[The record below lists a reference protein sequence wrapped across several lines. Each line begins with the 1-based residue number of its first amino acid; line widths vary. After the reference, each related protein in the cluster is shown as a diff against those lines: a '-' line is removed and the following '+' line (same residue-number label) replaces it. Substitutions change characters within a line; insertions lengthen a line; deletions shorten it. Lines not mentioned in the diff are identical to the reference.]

1 MTIKKILFI
10 LFLIS
15 PITLLSQSL
24 KILSV
29 PKANDADTLNF
40 CIDSSIIFLARNSD
54 STELDENTFF
64 EWNYGNGI
72 KESGL
77 NLDSVSNQYA
87 VSGGYFVY
95 LKAIS
100 PQNDTLY
107 AKKFIRIAFR
117 PNFSGTNSIT
127 EPYSIC
133 FDGQNNDIIQLDAH
147 YEYPLWKQALVSE
160 RTESVEKEIN
170 LGKAYTSSIYFD
182 AFEINHK
189 IISAQ
194 TIDTIAILMEHSNA
208 QDIEIQIMC
217 PDGISISLKKNGTK
231 KVFMGE
237 PVDNEDLTT
246 KKGETYWYYFT
257 EKIPNFGTMSQEEQQ
272 YFYSYT
278 DNADSSYINE
288 PYYPSGSYLPE
299 TSFKQLIGCNLN
311 GIWQLAVIDNNL
323 ENNGYIKSW
332 KLIFDTIPPIKQFKN
347 SNSKIQWQSSAF
359 GHFLGDS
366 LMASVT
372 AEALKTNTF
381 LNFKFI
387 TTDDYGCI
395 ADTTVY
401 VEVQKADFSAN
412 PETGDAELDV
422 SFSNNT
428 NWENAT
434 YDWDFG
440 DGESAINQA
449 APSHTYID
457 KGEFEVILKATS
469 TQACVNYDTLV
480 IIVTA
485 PISKVEAPNVFT
497 PNNDGNNDRFLITHE
512 GLREAKVFIYS
523 RWGEKV
529 AELSN
534 LSEIDQGWDG
544 SIGNRGNK
552 IVKPGLYYYTVIAEG
567 KDDKKHRISGALHI
581 FYGN

>member
-1 MTIKKILFI
+1 MTLKNFLLI

-15 PITLLSQSL
+15 PFSLLSQSL
-24 KILSV
+24 KIFSI
-29 PKANDADTLNF
+29 PKAIDADTINF
-40 CIDSSIIFLARNSD
+40 CKDSTIIFFARNLD
-54 STELDENTFF
+54 STKLPENTFF
-64 EWNYGNGI
+64 EWSYGNGI

-77 NLDSVSNQYA
+77 NLDSVSNTYSA
-87 VSGGYFVY
+87 SGGYFVF

-100 PQNDTLY
+100 HQDDTLY
-107 AKKFIRIAFR
+107 TKKYIRIAF
-117 PNFSGTNSIT
+117 PPSFSGTNSNSNSNSVC
-127 EPYSIC
+127 Y
-133 FDGQNNDIIQLDAH
+133 DGLNNDIIQLNAQ
-147 YEYPLWKQALVSE
+147 YEYPLWKQKFV
-160 RTESVEKEIN
+160 TEKIETFEKEIN

-189 IISAQ
+189 VISAQ
-194 TIDTIAILMEHSNA
+194 TIDTVAILMEHSNA
-208 QDIEIQIMC
+208 QDIEIQLMC
-217 PDGISISLKKNGTK
+217 PDGNSINLKKTGTK

-237 PVDNEDLTT
+237 PIDNEELAT
-246 KKGETYWYYFT
+246 KEGNTYWYYFT

-278 DNADSSYINE
+278 DKADSSYINE

-299 TSFKQLIGCNLN
+299 TSFSQLIGCNLN
-311 GIWQLAVIDNNL
+311 GTWQIAVIDNHL

-332 KLIFDTIPPIKQFKN
+332 KLIFDTIPALKQFKN
-347 SNSKIQWQSSAF
+347 ENSLIQWQSSVF
-359 GHFLGDS
+359 GHFLSDS
-366 LMASVT
+366 LVASVS

-387 TTDDYGCI
+387 TTDNFGCV
-395 ADTTVY
+395 ADTTIY
-401 VEVQKADFSAN
+401 IEVQKADFTAN
-412 PETGDAELDV
+412 PQTGDAELEV
-422 SFSNNT
+422 SFTNIT
-428 NWENAT
+428 NWENAN
-434 YDWDFG
+434 YDWVFG
-440 DGESAINQA
+440 DGESAFNL
-449 APSHTYID
+449 PTPTHTYLD
-457 KGEFEVILKATS
+457 KGEYEVILTATS
-469 TQACVNYDTLV
+469 TQGCKNYDTLV

-497 PNNDGNNDRFLITHE
+497 PNSDGVNDRFLITHE
-512 GLREAKVFIYS
+512 GLREAQVIIYS

-544 SIGNRGNK
+544 TIGNRGNK
-552 IVKPGLYYYTVIAEG
+552 IVNPGLYYYTVLAEG